1 MADIEVTLPD
11 GSCRSFAQPPTAA
24 EVAADVGPGLAR
36 ALIAARVQGCLVDS
50 SHRIEENAS
59 YQALTL
65 KDEDGLAIMR
75 HSCAHLMAQAVQEL
89 WPGTQVTIGPV
100 IKDGF
105 YYDFDSSHRF
115 VPEDLPLIE
124 ERMRQIA
131 GRKLTISREELE
143 RASMRELFAGLGE
156 SYKVEI
162 IDDIGDDETLTL
174 YRQGDFVDLCRGP
187 HVPTTASIA
196 AFRLTKISGS
206 YWRGD
211 PARAQLQRIYGTA
224 WPSAKEL
231 EGHIQRIE
239 EAEKHDHRALGT
251 RLDLFH
257 FQDEAPGMVFW
268 HAPGWVLYRILEGY
282 MRERLGGRGYDE
294 VHTPQML
301 DRSLWERSGHWDK
314 YQDMIFTTQSESRD
328 YALKPMNCPG
338 HVQLFNQGLRSYRE
352 LPVRFAEFGV
362 VHRNEPSGTLHGL
375 MRARRFTQDDGH
387 VFCTPEQI
395 ASEIET
401 LINLMLGVYGDFG
414 FSRIRMGLSTRPQ
427 ERVGDEK
434 LWDQAEDALRTTLEA
449 SGHDWELQPG
459 DGAFYGPKIDFV
471 LQDSIGREWQCGT
484 IQLDFFMPGRLGAH
498 YIDENSDKVTPVMIH
513 RAALGSLER
522 FIGIVLEHFKGEL
535 PLWLSPVQVLVL
547 NVSDKFTAAA
557 QGVRDALAA
566 AGVRVRGDFRNE
578 RVNYKIREA
587 TLMKIPYIIVIG
599 AREAETGEVSVRCRG
614 EDESFSCSLGE
625 FTKGLLAAA
634 EARAIRL
641 YSPQRNLGG
650 DS

>member
-1 MADIEVTLPD
+1 MANIEVTLPD
-11 GSCRSFAQPPTAA
+11 GSCRSFAQPPTVA
-24 EVAADVGPGLAR
+24 EVAADIGPGLAR
-36 ALIAARVQGCLVDS
+36 ALIAGRVQDRLVDA
-50 SHRIEENAS
+50 SHRIEENCH

-65 KDEDGLAIMR
+65 KDKDGLAIMR

-115 VPEDLPLIE
+115 VPEDLPKIE
-124 ERMRQIA
+124 ERMWQVA
-131 GRKLTISREELE
+131 GRRLTMVREELD
-143 RASMRELFAGLGE
+143 RVSMRRLFVGMGE
-156 SYKVEI
+156 NYKAEI

-187 HVPTTASIA
+187 HVPTTASIG

-211 PARAQLQRIYGTA
+211 PARVRLQRIYGTA

-231 EGHIQRIE
+231 EEHIQRLE
-239 EAEKHDHRALGT
+239 EADKHDHRALGS

-268 HAPGWVLYRILEGY
+268 HASGWVLYRILEGY
-282 MRERLGGRGYDE
+282 MRERLGGRDYDE

-314 YQDMIFTTQSESRD
+314 YQDMIFTTRSEARD

-387 VFCTPEQI
+387 IFCTPGQI
-395 ASEIET
+395 AGEIET
-401 LINLMLGVYGDFG
+401 LINLMLGIYGDFG
-414 FSRIRMGLSTRPQ
+414 FRRIHMGLSTRPK

-434 LWDQAEDALRTTLEA
+434 LWNQAEDALRATLEA
-449 SGHDWELQPG
+449 SGHNWQLQPG

-471 LQDSIGREWQCGT
+471 LEDSMGREWQCGT

-522 FIGIVLEHFKGEL
+522 FIGIVLEHFKGDL
-535 PLWLSPVQVLVL
+535 PVWLSPVQALVL
-547 NVSDKFTAAA
+547 NVSDKFTGAASRTC
-557 QGVRDALAA
+557 QALAA
-566 AGVRVRGDFRNE
+566 AGVRARGDFRNE

-614 EDESFSCSLGE
+614 GDESFSCSLDE
-625 FTKGLLAAA
+625 FAQGLLAAA
-634 EARAIRL
+634 EARTSRL
-641 YSPQRNLGG
+641 YSPQPNSGG